1 MVSPDNVA
9 NWSKANK
16 LTLNVKKSNLFL
28 FDSRKNSKEKASVK
42 LFIIMMG
49 NLNKKTFQNS

>member
-9 NWSKANK
+9 NWSKANE
-16 LTLNVKKSNLFL
+16 LTLNVKKSNL

-42 LFIIMMG
+42 LF
-49 NLNKKTFQNS
+49 QNS

>member
-9 NWSKANK
+9 NWSKANE

-42 LFIIMMG
+42 LF
-49 NLNKKTFQNS
+49 QNS